1 MKKIDQECFMPH
13 INFDIETWNEVKKT
27 EFLRHSGPNWQFDF
41 TEALKKIKERENYD
55 KVWELIKKK
64 NNW

>member
-1 MKKIDQECFMPH
+1 MPVN
-13 INFDIETWNEVKKT
+13 NFDIETWNEVKKI
-27 EFLRHSGPNWQFDF
+27 EFLRQGGQYWQFDF
-41 TEALKKIKERENYD
+41 TEALKKIKEQENYD

>member
-1 MKKIDQECFMPH
+1 MQVN
-13 INFDIETWNEVKKT
+13 NFDIETWNEVKKI
-27 EFLRHSGPNWQFDF
+27 EFLRDANMKGGWEVDF
-41 TEALKKIKERENYD
+41 TETLKKIKEREKYD

>member
-1 MKKIDQECFMPH
+1 MPYY
-13 INFDIETWNEVKKT
+13 DIETYGLYEPLHDANMKGGWMI
-27 EFLRHSGPNWQFDF
+27 DF
-41 TEALKKIKERENYD
+41 TETLKKIKEREKYD

>member
-1 MKKIDQECFMPH
+1 MTTN
-13 INFDIETWNEVKKT
+13 NFDIETWNKIKKF
-27 EFLRHSGPNWQFDF
+27 EFLHDVNMKGGWQVDF
-41 TEALKKIKERENYD
+41 TNALKKIREREKYD

>member
-1 MKKIDQECFMPH
+1 MSYTTKDYQVKNFDLESWNKVKKI
-13 INFDIETWNEVKKT
+13 
-27 EFLRHSGPNWQFDF
+27 EFLRNSDWQIDF

>member
-1 MKKIDQECFMPH
+1 MSYY
-13 INFDIETWNEVKKT
+13 DIETYGLYEPLHDANMKGGWMI
-27 EFLRHSGPNWQFDF
+27 DF
-41 TEALKKIKERENYD
+41 TETLKKIKEREKYD

>member
-1 MKKIDQECFMPH
+1 MSYNIDNYQLVKFEPLRDANMKGGWIIDFMESYKKIH
-13 INFDIETWNEVKKT
+13 
-27 EFLRHSGPNWQFDF
+27 
-41 TEALKKIKERENYD
+41 EREKYD

>member
-1 MKKIDQECFMPH
+1 MSYTTKDYQVKIFDLESWNKVKKI
-13 INFDIETWNEVKKT
+13 
-27 EFLRHSGPNWQFDF
+27 EFLKNSDWQIDF
-41 TEALKKIKERENYD
+41 TEVLKKIKEREKYD

>member
-1 MKKIDQECFMPH
+1 MTTN
-13 INFDIETWNEVKKT
+13 NFDIERWNTIKKI
-27 EFLRHSGPNWQFDF
+27 EFLRDANMRGGWEIDF
-41 TEALKKIKERENYD
+41 TETFKKLQEREKYD